1 MGESDMYDFLSAI
14 DECCREV
21 STSWIVSSELDPK
34 PLQEIRSHIQ
44 AFALEK
50 GSDILS
56 LYNFAE
62 NRGRYQF
69 VSVLP
74 LMNMLCDYEKYHD
87 EFFGFIKA
95 ACSPDWRIKDVDEA
109 LVYLQRGED
118 ADKNFRK
125 KLFETAPARVPVS
138 AAIENL
144 EVIMGLT
151 IFTEKVYDNF
161 VCLNSL
167 EVCDQKVKEAIRI
180 YQESS
185 LTVLR
190 TIFELY
196 MGFINYMV
204 EVRDNAPCEI
214 KRKHRALLLI

>member
-56 LYNFAE
+56 LYNYAE

-69 VSVLP
+69 VEVLP

-109 LVYLQRGED
+109 LIYLQRGEE

-125 KLFETAPARVPVS
+125 KLFEIGPTKVPVS
-138 AAIENL
+138 SAIDQL

-161 VCLNSL
+161 IELNNL

-180 YQESS
+180 YQES
-185 LTVLR
+185 VFVVIR
-190 TIFELY
+190 TLFELY
-196 MGFINYMV
+196 VNYIDYMI
-204 EVRDNAPCEI
+204 EVRDSAPCEV
-214 KRKHRALLLI
+214 KRNRRALLLI